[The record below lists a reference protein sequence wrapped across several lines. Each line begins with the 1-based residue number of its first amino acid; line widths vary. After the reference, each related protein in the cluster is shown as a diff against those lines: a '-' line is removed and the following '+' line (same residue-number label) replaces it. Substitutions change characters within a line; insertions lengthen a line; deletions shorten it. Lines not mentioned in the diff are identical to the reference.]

1 MRIVRGLVSFVVVLT
16 LPFTASAAEEY
27 CDSEVARKVAINFV
41 TAANSRALREARVQT
56 KGILGTFGQE
66 VSASSRFG
74 KVTMKMNAKTVAV
87 YINSRKTYANSA
99 RMDEWKMMRI
109 GVIKDGSPPSGLLGG
124 AENSL
129 GVDVHFCRY
138 SAEKIGSAKDLIVSK
153 SYSTQIKGKAKS
165 RKSVDYSFK
174 KPAYDWHLV
183 FLVPQSRV
191 RTGAFYVTVQKG
203 VKMTPARFLDWKLK
217 KAAKESR

>member
-1 MRIVRGLVSFVVVLT
+1 MRFVLGLLSFVVVLT
-16 LPFTASAAEEY
+16 LPFTASAAEDY
-27 CDSEVARKVAINFV
+27 CNSKTARNVAINFV
-41 TAANSRALREARVQT
+41 TATHTREQQDARVKAKT
-56 KGILGTFGQE
+56 ILGSYGQE
-66 VSASSRFG
+66 VNASNRFG
-74 KVTMKMNAKTVAV
+74 KITMGLNAKTVAV
-87 YINSRKTYANSA
+87 YINSRKTYANSG

-129 GVDVHFCRY
+129 GVDVHFCRF
-138 SAEKIGSAKDLIVSK
+138 SAEKIGSAEDLIVSK

-203 VKMTPARFLDWKLK
+203 VKMTPARFLDSKLK